1 MKICADKAIWQK
13 NCIIFGSEKGIF
25 GTTFGTLGCFIPYKN
40 VLAVD
45 MDPNYITFI
54 MIGGSEIR
62 VEFKSRPDD
71 KKSVEALSTFMQAWQ
86 SQYEFKQDDLLN
98 I

>member
-1 MKICADKAIWQK
+1 
-13 NCIIFGSEKGIF
+13 
-25 GTTFGTLGCFIPYKN
+25 
-40 VLAVD
+40 
-45 MDPNYITFI
+45 